1 MDGPEGEPKQM
12 EMFNRNEP
20 DKTRVKKG
28 NGSKRGKKTS
38 RRTTKT
44 EGKQLPLPIEETS
57 KAIVNPPEPGGEQLP
72 LPIEETSKAI
82 VNPPNP
88 PNSWCTSRDCP
99 YARAGTP
106 PAKSA
111 DNPPAASYDNHPRSV
126 V

>member
-44 EGKQLPLPIEETS
+44 EGKQLPLPIDETS
-57 KAIVNPPEPGGEQLP
+57 KE
-72 LPIEETSKAI
+72 I

-99 YARAGTP
+99 YARADTP

-111 DNPPAASYDNHPRSV
+111 DNPPAATNDNNPRSV